1 MENSF
6 GNALEQGQKKYTA
19 EIPTLFRI
27 SSATMYNYFKD
38 LYIETRRDKNDHT
51 YIENKEFQ
59 LMEEL
64 VAYIKKHGKKKKD
77 EFIKQLVESGR
88 ITPPKPELAQ
98 PEQPAPAIE
107 PERLETAQPETEA
120 IVVQDSEEIA
130 RSCQGQIAT
139 SLEFQQQPTA
149 VEATRISPEVSQQE
163 LIASMQAAKG
173 ARVRA
178 SDLQEV
184 HENARDRA
192 YALEVTE
199 EALVPIYRAT
209 ENFTP
214 EQKQQLEQY
223 RAACA
228 QANESRRAAHEVND
242 FLSEAL
248 SGLVG

>member
-19 EIPTLFRI
+19 EISTLLRI
-27 SSATMYNYFKD
+27 SSVTMYNYFKD
-38 LYIETRRDKNDHT
+38 LYIETRRDENDHT

-64 VAYIKKHGKKKKD
+64 VAYTKKHGKKKKD

-107 PERLETAQPETEA
+107 LKRLETAQPETEA
-120 IVVQDSEEIA
+120 IVVQESEE
-130 RSCQGQIAT
+130 IAT
-139 SLEFQQQPTA
+139 SLEFQQQSTT